1 MTKDDLFEMLP
12 AFFQKLKEFPEI
24 MKAWGKALDD
34 GETNIQKIFDNL
46 FVQTCDAETIA
57 TYEEL
62 FGIVPQP
69 GDTLEARRNRILNRL
84 SMVVPFS
91 ERYLRTR
98 LDEMYGAGNYTLTI
112 DSQTLTATMSI
123 NSFISQ
129 GIELFCDL
137 WYACAPCHVAIDAH
151 EDITTEIDNPLYFGG
166 AIFQTIIESI

>member
-1 MTKDDLFEMLP
+1 MLP

-62 FGIVPQP
+62 FWIVPQP

-91 ERYLRTR
+91 EYVFVSVGIYTKHLGIFLRKPSRTGTAR
-98 LDEMYGAGNYTLTI
+98 SGKNYSAAVCI
-112 DSQTLTATMSI
+112 
-123 NSFISQ
+123 
-129 GIELFCDL
+129 
-137 WYACAPCHVAIDAH
+137 HVVYSLIK
-151 EDITTEIDNPLYFGG
+151 E
-166 AIFQTIIESI
+166 